1 MAALLAHAGGAAA
14 ASAPSVTVTSHAG
27 SYEVRGVFSTRA
39 PLPIVWQVLTDY
51 DHIGSFVSS
60 MSRSEVLSRSGDTL
74 RVRQAADVRAFGV
87 HRTAHLMLAVLER
100 PHYRIEFTD
109 ISGEDFSSYV
119 GAWSLRA
126 GPDSTVVSYS
136 LDAAPH
142 ASAPRWISR
151 GIMSHMTS
159 ELLSQVRTEIEKR
172 AKAR

>member
-14 ASAPSVTVTSHAG
+14 ASTPRVTVTSSAG
-27 SYEVRGVFSTRA
+27 AYEVSGVFSTRA
-39 PLPIVWQVLTDY
+39 SQAIAWQVLTDY
-51 DHIGSFVSS
+51 DHIGSFVTS
-60 MSRSEVLSRSGDTL
+60 MSRSEVLARKGDTL

-87 HRTAHLMLAVLER
+87 HRTAHLTLAVLER
-100 PHYRIEFTD
+100 PRDRIEFTD

-159 ELLSQVRTEIEKR
+159 ELLSQVRAEIEKR
-172 AKAR
+172 AKTR